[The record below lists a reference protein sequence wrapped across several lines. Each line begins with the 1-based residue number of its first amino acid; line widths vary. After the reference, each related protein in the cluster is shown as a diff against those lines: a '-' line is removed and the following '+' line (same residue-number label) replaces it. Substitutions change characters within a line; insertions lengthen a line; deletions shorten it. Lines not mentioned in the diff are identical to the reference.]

1 MGIRGKGNG
10 ASWSGLVIIIALG
23 TDEVH
28 FFPRK
33 VRYEIFAHFSLNLGF
48 WLVMDFKFS
57 YYWLSSSR
65 SNQVVVCAVQYDQRR
80 QEFESLVIFVRF
92 SFR

>member
-10 ASWSGLVIIIALG
+10 ASWSGLVILIALG

-48 WLVMDFKFS
+48 WLVMVSKFL
-57 YYWLSSSR
+57 YFCLSLSR
-65 SNQVVVCAVQYDQRR
+65 SVRLVVSAVQYGQRSR
-80 QEFESLVIFVRF
+80 EFDSRLSIVQVLFK
-92 SFR
+92 